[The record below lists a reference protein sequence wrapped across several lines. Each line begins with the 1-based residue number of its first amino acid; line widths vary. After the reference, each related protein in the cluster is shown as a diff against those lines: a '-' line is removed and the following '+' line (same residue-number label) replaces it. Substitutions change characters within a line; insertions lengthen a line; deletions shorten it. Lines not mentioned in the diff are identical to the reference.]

1 MDASAILVVIYWI
14 FLECNRYILDD
25 ASSDD
30 PPEEIP
36 GNAEEISNDALH
48 AKYGHLGMSEN
59 IRLFIQNGHIYV
71 YYESVNGVKVW
82 QSVKIQHGWSV
93 REDFQL
99 MCYSW
104 YNPDDSEIPKNLQIL
119 VFFDRGFLRLGFSSK
134 SAHHDHGGVG
144 DYNVVRLVK
153 ISIHPYFGLFDN
165 FHGKQTTMH
174 QSFNDDSVFFVSLSK
189 WKNSLFFNF
198 EEYYFGDKFDQHWC
212 KVVLPLSSNVEEI
225 AILEI
230 QRKDQWAFF
239 GLWGEPVEPYFD
251 CNFIVTTTSQE
262 KVFVTLSLIPL
273 SVLENLDDDDIG
285 DSLRVYRQDLR
296 HCIFDCVKRTESELI
311 GLIRPLDCLLTD
323 PEPGRLHEIF
333 PVE

>member
-1 MDASAILVVIYWI
+1 MDASAILVVISWI
-14 FLECNRYILDD
+14 FIADIYNYILDD

-36 GNAEEISNDALH
+36 GNAEEINNELH
-48 AKYGHLGMSEN
+48 TSYGHLGMSEN

-71 YYESVNGVKVW
+71 YYESLNGVKVW

-93 REDFQL
+93 RKGFQL

-119 VFFDRGFLRLGFSSK
+119 VFFDRGCLRLEFSSK

-153 ISIHPYFGLFDN
+153 ISIHPYFGPLGN
-165 FHGKQTTMH
+165 FPGQQTTM
-174 QSFNDDSVFFVSLSK
+174 QQYFNDDSVFFVSLSK
-189 WKNSLFFNF
+189 WKNRLFFNF
-198 EEYYFGDKFDQHWC
+198 QEYYVGEKFDQHWC
-212 KVVLPLSSNVEEI
+212 RVVLPLSSNVQEI
-225 AILEI
+225 EFVEI
-230 QRKDQWAFF
+230 QQKTQWFF
-239 GLWGEPVEPYFD
+239 FDLWGKLLDLYFD
-251 CNFIVTTTSQE
+251 VRLIVKTTSQE
-262 KVFVTLSLIPL
+262 QVFVTLSLIPP

-285 DSLRVYRQDLR
+285 DDLRVYRQDSEA
-296 HCIFDCVKRTESELI
+296 CIFDCVPRTGSKLI
-311 GLIRPLDCLLTD
+311 GFVRLSNNFLTD
-323 PEPGRLHEIF
+323 QEPGRLHEIF